1 MVETRHAC
9 EDGEMQLKGFSTC
22 FILSL
27 AMPDH
32 YWVGEM
38 RA

>member
-1 MVETRHAC
+1 MVETRHAY
-9 EDGEMQLKGFSTC
+9 EDGEMQLECFF

-27 AMPDH
+27 AMPDLS
-32 YWVGEM
+32 WVGEM